1 MGAALGWKGGKDQL
15 PGVLGRC
22 VGRGHRDSAT
32 LVLNHRL
39 DPSPALPFWHS
50 EPLMTGGPLLGCP
63 FPESRCGASRVAKQ
77 GPPLPAPPG
86 KMPGP
91 RGGRRAPSP
100 PQARSPGPQLVV
112 SSWLASH
119 HLVSPRAGCQPS
131 REEWGE
137 GEGPKGYS
145 QKARPCPGGGRG
157 VRGAWVLPEPRPVC
171 KEAVDTIAMV
181 GNPHWISVR
190 TTGIFKRE
198 RSIYIYEIIYTF
210 YRTDFH
216 TFSSRLIP

>member
-22 VGRGHRDSAT
+22 VGRGHGDSAT

-63 FPESRCGASRVAKQ
+63 FPESRCGTSCVARQ

-119 HLVSPRAGCQPS
+119 HLASPRAGCQPS

-145 QKARPCPGGGRG
+145 QKACPCPGRGRG
-157 VRGAWVLPEPRPVC
+157 VWGVWVLPEPRPVC

-181 GNPHWISVR
+181 GNPHWMSVR

-198 RSIYIYEIIYTF
+198 RSIYIYKIIYTF

-216 TFSSRLIP
+216 TFSSYLIL